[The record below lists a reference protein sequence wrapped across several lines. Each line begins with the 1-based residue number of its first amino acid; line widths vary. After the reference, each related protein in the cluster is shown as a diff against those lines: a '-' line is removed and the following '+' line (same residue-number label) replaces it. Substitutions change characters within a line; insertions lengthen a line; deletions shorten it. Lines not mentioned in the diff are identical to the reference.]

1 MKKIIKAMSAV
12 TLSALLAVTAAVPSI
27 VPVTKAE
34 AAPSPIVKYDF
45 ENGTGMSSSGIAG
58 STAPTV
64 VDDAERG
71 KVLQFAAGET
81 SQLLQMKDDAF
92 IG

>member
-34 AAPSPIVKYDF
+34 AARR
-45 ENGTGMSSSGIAG
+45 GI
-58 STAPTV
+58 
-64 VDDAERG
+64 
-71 KVLQFAAGET
+71 KKL
-81 SQLLQMKDDAF
+81 KDDLKK
-92 IG
+92 